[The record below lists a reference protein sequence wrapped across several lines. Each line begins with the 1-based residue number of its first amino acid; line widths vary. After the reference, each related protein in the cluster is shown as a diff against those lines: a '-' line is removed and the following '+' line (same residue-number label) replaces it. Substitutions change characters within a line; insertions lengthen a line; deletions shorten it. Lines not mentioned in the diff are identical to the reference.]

1 MRRLPLW
8 AWLVVLVGL
17 ATIGAGALFDNGS
30 YLQAV
35 SVELGATALLL
46 VPIILA
52 ERSLVDTLAKR
63 ADEAAAIQRM
73 EQFLQ
78 LDELW
83 KDFGQALEAKK
94 PPHIDPE
101 RLGRMLDVDGWSATK
116 TRERYTFW
124 AKDGRLLAIPLDLR
138 PLPRGVARGVRR
150 IAGWSHDRTEELW
163 NATAPSAGT
172 SSAIREA

>member
-8 AWLVVLVGL
+8 AWLVVLAGL
-17 ATIGAGALFDNGS
+17 AAIGAGALFDDGS

-52 ERSLVDTLAKR
+52 ERSLVDTLAKK
-63 ADEAAAIQRM
+63 ADEAAAIQRT

-83 KDFGQALEAKK
+83 KDFGQALGAK

-101 RLGRMLDVDGWSATK
+101 HLGRMLDMDGWSATK
-116 TRERYTFW
+116 TRERYAFW
-124 AKDGRLLAIPLDLR
+124 AKNGRLLAVPLDLQ
-138 PLPRGVARGVRR
+138 PLPRGVVRGVMRT
-150 IAGWSHDRTEELW
+150 AGWSPERTEELS
-163 NATAPSAGT
+163 NATA
-172 SSAIREA
+172 SSTEAS

>member
-116 TRERYTFW
+116 TRER
-124 AKDGRLLAIPLDLR
+124 
-138 PLPRGVARGVRR
+138 
-150 IAGWSHDRTEELW
+150 
-163 NATAPSAGT
+163 
-172 SSAIREA
+172 